1 MICCRYEF
9 CQKFKKIFDFIEFFQ
24 EDRHR
29 VEIFYEHAAKRK
41 ESIYAPFINLLNRQ
55 DGFIINM
62 AARILA
68 KLACWGREI
77 MPKSDLNFY
86 LQWLKDQLTMNVSR
100 TRLFFFCCVF

>member
-1 MICCRYEF
+1 M
-9 CQKFKKIFDFIEFFQ
+9 Q
-24 EDRHR
+24 EDRTR

-41 ESIYAPFINLLNRQ
+41 ESIYAPFLNLLNRQ

-68 KLACWGREI
+68 KLACWGRET

-86 LQWLKDQLTMNVSR
+86 LQWLKDQLTMNVSSSR
-100 TRLFFFCCVF
+100 SEFCVKIVSRSS